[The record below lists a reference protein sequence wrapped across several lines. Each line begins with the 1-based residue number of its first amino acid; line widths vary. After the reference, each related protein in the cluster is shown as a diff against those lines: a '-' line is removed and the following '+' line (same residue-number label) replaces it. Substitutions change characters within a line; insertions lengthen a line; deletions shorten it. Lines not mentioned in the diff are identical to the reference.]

1 MQFIRSTSFI
11 SLILDIVRGNIDPGF
26 IFCPFDRV
34 AFAAKMVKT
43 QTWPTVDEATR
54 HKNIVNINEMTL
66 TVGFK
71 FKSHRKGPVTN
82 DQWPWVEIELE
93 KRQTVNGY
101 CVFDDAKRWMT
112 IGQWSLI
119 GQTHSQ
125 SKEMLEIFME
135 HLRLWPLVNFR
146 SCGHMHP
153 CTLSIGLKT
162 LIERPVTIQRGVRGD
177 LRDAYQGMFNF
188 PDRLLHRHPNPPRL
202 V

>member
-71 FKSHRKGPVTN
+71 FKSH
-82 DQWPWVEIELE
+82 
-93 KRQTVNGY
+93 
-101 CVFDDAKRWMT
+101 
-112 IGQWSLI
+112 
-119 GQTHSQ
+119 
-125 SKEMLEIFME
+125 
-135 HLRLWPLVNFR
+135 
-146 SCGHMHP
+146 
-153 CTLSIGLKT
+153 
-162 LIERPVTIQRGVRGD
+162 
-177 LRDAYQGMFNF
+177 
-188 PDRLLHRHPNPPRL
+188 
-202 V
+202 